1 VDDPSAKKLRLN
13 QAIAK
18 TGYCSRRDADRLIE
32 EGRVSV
38 NGEVVHDFSTAVDP
52 TSDELAVDGN
62 PINIQDFV
70 YVAMYKP
77 RGIVTTTSDERG
89 RTTVLDLL
97 PARLRHLRPVGR
109 LDKNSEGLILITN
122 DGDLT
127 QKITHP
133 VHHLP
138 KTYIVSVR
146 GKMTDRDLKR
156 MSSGILLDDGITLP
170 ASTGLIARDSSS
182 TTFELT
188 IREGR
193 NRQIRR
199 MCTQLGFDVSRL
211 VRVSIGGLQL
221 GQMTPGSWRYLTS
234 VELRQLERL

>member
-1 VDDPSAKKLRLN
+1 MVAALRLN

-18 TGYCSRRDADRLIE
+18 TGYCSRRDADKLIA

-38 NGEVVHDFSTAVDP
+38 NGELVRDFSRAVDP
-52 TSDELAVDGN
+52 DHDELAIDGN
-62 PINIQDFV
+62 PLNIHDFL

-77 RGIVTTTSDERG
+77 RGIVTTTSDEQG

-97 PARLRHLRPVGR
+97 PVRLRHLRPVGR
-109 LDKNSEGLILITN
+109 LDMHSEGLILITN

-127 QKITHP
+127 QKVTHP

-138 KTYIVSVR
+138 KTYIVTVR
-146 GKMTDRDLKR
+146 GDLTNRDLKL
-156 MSSGILLDDGITLP
+156 MSRGILLDDGITLP
-170 ASTGLIARDSSS
+170 ANTRLINRDSTS

-199 MCTQLGFDVSRL
+199 MCEQLGFNVSRL
-211 VRVSIGGLQL
+211 VRVSIGELQL

-234 VELRQLERL
+234 VELRQLERR

>member
-1 VDDPSAKKLRLN
+1 VDLPPAKKLRLN

-18 TGYCSRRDADRLIE
+18 TGYCSRRDADKLIE
-32 EGRVSV
+32 DGRVSV
-38 NGEVVHDFSTAVDP
+38 NGEIVHDFSTAVDP
-52 TSDELAVDGN
+52 AHDELAVDGN
-62 PINIQDFV
+62 PINIQDLM

-89 RTTVLDLL
+89 RTTVIDLL
-97 PARLRHLRPVGR
+97 PANLRHLRPVGR
-109 LDKNSEGLILITN
+109 LDKNSEGLILLTN

-146 GKMTDRDLKR
+146 GNMTHRDLKM
-156 MSSGILLDDGITLP
+156 MSAGILLDDGITLP
-170 ASTGLIARDSSS
+170 ASTRLIDRDSTS

-199 MCTQLGFDVSRL
+199 MCTQLGFEVSRL